1 RGWSAQDD
9 CDEMRPPSLSRR
21 AAITRRETPT
31 DSPSF
36 CAAADHP
43 ADDCAGLRDDAIRGL
58 PGRFYGI
65 GSTTGEPG
73 YYLAHGL
80 EEKGKII
87 GVAVIKVRLEAL
99 EERWQRARLEAFY
112 YWWPLNELVP
122 LERESIADGVE
133 KLTFPA
139 NTSVDHEHTVVSY
152 LAQTREL
159 ADTPW
164 HLTLLTPLEDLRR
177 EAANQGMLVAV
188 ACALVAFLLIA
199 WNERR
204 KVISTRLAARE
215 ALEQANNELE
225 RRITDRTADLRA
237 SNERLK
243 GQIRERRQAEETLR
257 QAQDELIQAGKLAAI
272 GQMSTSIAHELNQPL
287 AALRTLSGNT
297 VRFLERGALDT
308 ASANL
313 RTINDLV
320 DRMGRITASLRAFA
334 RRGEDKG
341 QASLGKAVEAALQLL
356 GARLDNASLALH
368 QQIDDVELA
377 IDQTRLEQ
385 ILVNLIGN
393 ALDAMSA
400 QPMPILWL
408 EGDMLDGRYRLAAAA
423 GGTLNAED
431 PAEGGTMFVLALAL
445 EDIHSQGVAS
455 AEEALALVGEHFA
468 GIVISDIRLPGI
480 DGLELLKRLKERD
493 RTLPVVLITGHGDVS
508 MAVGAM
514 RDGAYDFME
523 KPFSPERLVDVARRA
538 LEQRGLAREVWSLRR
553 QLAERDSLEGKIIGR
568 SQAMQALRARR
579 HDHQFVALNC
589 GGLPESLFES
599 EIFGHEANAFTGA
612 GKRRIGKI
620 EHAHNGTLFLDEV
633 ESMPINLQIKLL
645 RVLQERTLERLG
657 SNQSQ
662 SSLRFDR
669 EPPSLDSQT
678 RSALLAHDWPG
689 NVRELRNVAERYALG
704 LPAFKTAGTQAATP
718 SLDFAEAVEAFEK
731 NLLGEALRRSGGNL
745 SQASQELGMA
755 KTTLFDK
762 VKKYGLG

>member
-1 RGWSAQDD
+1 MTVMK
-9 CDEMRPPSLSRR
+9 CDPPLYRAAPPSLAVKPRLVRHLFVPPLIILLMIALGYVTYLYSEKNAVKALGENGQRQLELHARTVESEINKYNYLPSVLELESNVSDLLNNPTAELRSSVNDYLEGLNRRSRSR
-21 AAITRRETPT
+21 AIYVLDTTGRVLATSNWRDT
-31 DSPSF
+31 DSYLGEDLSF
-36 CAAADHP
+36 RAYYQ
-43 ADDCAGLRDDAIRGL
+43 DAIRGL

-99 EERWQRARLEAFY
+99 EERWQRARLEAFVSDENGIIILSSDPARRLKSVRPLTAEIKERLARSLQY

-408 EGDMLDGRYRLAAAA
+408 EGDMLEGRYRLRVRDNGHGIDAEARKHLFEPFFTTKPGEQGLGLGLTLSASLAAAA

-431 PAEGGTMFVLALAL
+431 PAEGGTMFVL
-445 EDIHSQGVAS
+445 V
-455 AEEALALVGEHFA
+455 
-468 GIVISDIRLPGI
+468 LP
-480 DGLELLKRLKERD
+480 
-493 RTLPVVLITGHGDVS
+493 
-508 MAVGAM
+508 M
-514 RDGAYDFME
+514 
-523 KPFSPERLVDVARRA
+523 VDRRA
-538 LEQRGLAREVWSLRR
+538 
-553 QLAERDSLEGKIIGR
+553 
-568 SQAMQALRARR
+568 
-579 HDHQFVALNC
+579 
-589 GGLPESLFES
+589 
-599 EIFGHEANAFTGA
+599 
-612 GKRRIGKI
+612 
-620 EHAHNGTLFLDEV
+620 
-633 ESMPINLQIKLL
+633 
-645 RVLQERTLERLG
+645 
-657 SNQSQ
+657 
-662 SSLRFDR
+662 
-669 EPPSLDSQT
+669 PS
-678 RSALLAHDWPG
+678 P
-689 NVRELRNVAERYALG
+689 
-704 LPAFKTAGTQAATP
+704 
-718 SLDFAEAVEAFEK
+718 
-731 NLLGEALRRSGGNL
+731 
-745 SQASQELGMA
+745 
-755 KTTLFDK
+755 
-762 VKKYGLG
+762 

>member
-1 RGWSAQDD
+1 MK
-9 CDEMRPPSLSRR
+9 CDPPLYRAAPPSLAVKPRLIRHLFVPPLIILLMIALGYVTYLYSEKNAVKALGENGQRQLELHARTVESEINKYNYLPSVLELESNVSDLLNNPSAELRAKVNDYLEGLNRRSRSR
-21 AAITRRETPT
+21 AIYVLDTTGRVLATSNWRDA
-31 DSPSF
+31 DSYLGEDLSF
-36 CAAADHP
+36 RAYYQ
-43 ADDCAGLRDDAIRGL
+43 DAIRGL

-99 EERWQRARLEAFY
+99 EERWQRARLEAFVSDENGIIILSSDPARRLKSVRPLTAEIKERLARSLQY

-341 QASLGKAVEAALQLL
+341 QASLSKAVDAALQLL
-356 GARLDNASLALH
+356 AARLDNASLELH

-393 ALDAMSA
+393 ALDAMQA
-400 QPMPILWL
+400 QPLPILWL
-408 EGDMLDGRYRLAAAA
+408 EGDVFEGRYRLRVRDNGHGIDAEARKHLFEPFFTTKPGEQGLGLGLTLSASLAAAA

-431 PAEGGTMFVLALAL
+431 PAEGGTMFVL
-445 EDIHSQGVAS
+445 V
-455 AEEALALVGEHFA
+455 
-468 GIVISDIRLPGI
+468 LP
-480 DGLELLKRLKERD
+480 
-493 RTLPVVLITGHGDVS
+493 
-508 MAVGAM
+508 
-514 RDGAYDFME
+514 
-523 KPFSPERLVDVARRA
+523 LVD
-538 LEQRGLAREVWSLRR
+538 RGA
-553 QLAERDSLEGKIIGR
+553 
-568 SQAMQALRARR
+568 
-579 HDHQFVALNC
+579 
-589 GGLPESLFES
+589 
-599 EIFGHEANAFTGA
+599 A
-612 GKRRIGKI
+612 G
-620 EHAHNGTLFLDEV
+620 V
-633 ESMPINLQIKLL
+633 
-645 RVLQERTLERLG
+645 
-657 SNQSQ
+657 
-662 SSLRFDR
+662 
-669 EPPSLDSQT
+669 
-678 RSALLAHDWPG
+678 
-689 NVRELRNVAERYALG
+689 
-704 LPAFKTAGTQAATP
+704 
-718 SLDFAEAVEAFEK
+718 
-731 NLLGEALRRSGGNL
+731 
-745 SQASQELGMA
+745 
-755 KTTLFDK
+755 
-762 VKKYGLG
+762 

>member
-1 RGWSAQDD
+1 MKCDPPLSA
-9 CDEMRPPSLSRR
+9 PPSLAVKPRLIRHLFLPPLVILLMIALGYVTYLYSEKNGIQALGENGQRQLELHARTVESEINKYNYLPSVLELESNVSDLLNDPSPELRSKVNDYLEGLNRRSRSR
-21 AAITRRETPT
+21 AIYVLDTTGRVLATSNWRDA
-31 DSPSF
+31 DSYLGEDLSF
-36 CAAADHP
+36 RAYYQ
-43 ADDCAGLRDDAIRGL
+43 DAIRGL

-99 EERWQRARLEAFY
+99 EERWQRARLEAFVSDENGIIILSSDPARRLKSVRPLTAEIKERLARSLQY

-122 LERESIADGVE
+122 LERELISEGVE

-152 LAQTREL
+152 LAQTRDL

-225 RRITDRTADLRA
+225 RRITERTADLRA

-257 QAQDELIQAGKLAAI
+257 QAQDELVQAGKLAAI

-297 VRFLERGALDT
+297 VRFIERGALDT
-308 ASANL
+308 ASTNL

-341 QASLGKAVEAALQLL
+341 QASLTKAVEAALQLL
-356 GARLDNASLALH
+356 SGRLESGSLALH
-368 QQIDDVELA
+368 QQFDEVELA

-393 ALDAMSA
+393 ALDAMQA
-400 QPMPILWL
+400 QPLPVLWL
-408 EGDMLDGRYRLAAAA
+408 EGDLFEGRYRLRVRDNGHGIDAEARKHLFEPFFTTKPGEQGLGLGLTLSASLAAAA
-423 GGTLNAED
+423 GGSLNAED
-431 PAEGGTMFVLALAL
+431 PAEGGTMFVLMLP
-445 EDIHSQGVAS
+445 
-455 AEEALALVGEHFA
+455 LVN
-468 GIVISDIRLPGI
+468 S
-480 DGLELLKRLKERD
+480 
-493 RTLPVVLITGHGDVS
+493 
-508 MAVGAM
+508 GA
-514 RDGAYDFME
+514 
-523 KPFSPERLVDVARRA
+523 
-538 LEQRGLAREVWSLRR
+538 
-553 QLAERDSLEGKIIGR
+553 
-568 SQAMQALRARR
+568 
-579 HDHQFVALNC
+579 H
-589 GGLPESLFES
+589 
-599 EIFGHEANAFTGA
+599 
-612 GKRRIGKI
+612 
-620 EHAHNGTLFLDEV
+620 
-633 ESMPINLQIKLL
+633 
-645 RVLQERTLERLG
+645 
-657 SNQSQ
+657 
-662 SSLRFDR
+662 
-669 EPPSLDSQT
+669 
-678 RSALLAHDWPG
+678 
-689 NVRELRNVAERYALG
+689 
-704 LPAFKTAGTQAATP
+704 TA
-718 SLDFAEAVEAFEK
+718 
-731 NLLGEALRRSGGNL
+731 
-745 SQASQELGMA
+745 
-755 KTTLFDK
+755 
-762 VKKYGLG
+762 

>member
-1 RGWSAQDD
+1 MK
-9 CDEMRPPSLSRR
+9 CDPPLYRAAPPSLAVKPRLIRHLFVPPLIILLMIALGYVTYLYSEKNAIKALGENGQRQLELHARTVESEINKYNYLPSVLELESNVSDLLNHPSAELRSKVNDYLEGLNRRSRSR
-21 AAITRRETPT
+21 AIYVLDTTGRVLATSNWRDA
-31 DSPSF
+31 DSYLGEDLSF
-36 CAAADHP
+36 RAYYQ
-43 ADDCAGLRDDAIRGL
+43 DAIRGL

-99 EERWQRARLEAFY
+99 EERWQRARLEAFVSDENGIIILSSDPARRLKSVRPLTAEIKERLARSLQY

-356 GARLDNASLALH
+356 AARLDNASLALH

-393 ALDAMSA
+393 ALDAMQA
-400 QPMPILWL
+400 QPLPALWL
-408 EGDMLDGRYRLAAAA
+408 DGDVFEGRYRLRVRDNGHGIDAEARKHLFEPFFTTKPGEQGLGLGLTLSASLATAA
-423 GGTLNAED
+423 GGTLNAEH
-431 PAEGGTMFVLALAL
+431 PAEGGTMFVL
-445 EDIHSQGVAS
+445 V
-455 AEEALALVGEHFA
+455 
-468 GIVISDIRLPGI
+468 LP
-480 DGLELLKRLKERD
+480 
-493 RTLPVVLITGHGDVS
+493 
-508 MAVGAM
+508 
-514 RDGAYDFME
+514 
-523 KPFSPERLVDVARRA
+523 LVD
-538 LEQRGLAREVWSLRR
+538 
-553 QLAERDSLEGKIIGR
+553 
-568 SQAMQALRARR
+568 
-579 HDHQFVALNC
+579 
-589 GGLPESLFES
+589 P
-599 EIFGHEANAFTGA
+599 GA
-612 GKRRIGKI
+612 
-620 EHAHNGTLFLDEV
+620 
-633 ESMPINLQIKLL
+633 
-645 RVLQERTLERLG
+645 
-657 SNQSQ
+657 
-662 SSLRFDR
+662 
-669 EPPSLDSQT
+669 
-678 RSALLAHDWPG
+678 
-689 NVRELRNVAERYALG
+689 
-704 LPAFKTAGTQAATP
+704 AG
-718 SLDFAEAVEAFEK
+718 V
-731 NLLGEALRRSGGNL
+731 
-745 SQASQELGMA
+745 
-755 KTTLFDK
+755 
-762 VKKYGLG
+762 

>member
-1 RGWSAQDD
+1 MIALGYVTYLYSEKNAIKALGENGQRQLELHARTVESEINKYNYLPSVLELESNVSDLLNHPSAELRSKVNDYLEGLNRRSRSRAIYVLD
-9 CDEMRPPSLSRR
+9 TTGRVLATSNWRDADSYLGEDLSFR
-21 AAITRRETPT
+21 AYYQ
-31 DSPSF
+31 
-36 CAAADHP
+36 
-43 ADDCAGLRDDAIRGL
+43 DAIRGL

-99 EERWQRARLEAFY
+99 EERWQRARLEAFVSDENGIIILSSDPARRLKSVRPLTAEIKERLARSLQY

-356 GARLDNASLALH
+356 AARLDNASLALH

-393 ALDAMSA
+393 ALDAMQA
-400 QPMPILWL
+400 QPLPILWL
-408 EGDMLDGRYRLAAAA
+408 EGDVFDGRYRLRVRDNGHGIDAEARKHLFEPFFTTKPGEQGLGLGLTLSASLATAA
-423 GGTLNAED
+423 GGTLNAEH
-431 PAEGGTMFVLALAL
+431 PAEGGTMFVL
-445 EDIHSQGVAS
+445 V
-455 AEEALALVGEHFA
+455 
-468 GIVISDIRLPGI
+468 LP
-480 DGLELLKRLKERD
+480 
-493 RTLPVVLITGHGDVS
+493 
-508 MAVGAM
+508 
-514 RDGAYDFME
+514 
-523 KPFSPERLVDVARRA
+523 LVD
-538 LEQRGLAREVWSLRR
+538 
-553 QLAERDSLEGKIIGR
+553 
-568 SQAMQALRARR
+568 
-579 HDHQFVALNC
+579 
-589 GGLPESLFES
+589 P
-599 EIFGHEANAFTGA
+599 GA
-612 GKRRIGKI
+612 
-620 EHAHNGTLFLDEV
+620 
-633 ESMPINLQIKLL
+633 
-645 RVLQERTLERLG
+645 
-657 SNQSQ
+657 
-662 SSLRFDR
+662 
-669 EPPSLDSQT
+669 
-678 RSALLAHDWPG
+678 
-689 NVRELRNVAERYALG
+689 
-704 LPAFKTAGTQAATP
+704 AG
-718 SLDFAEAVEAFEK
+718 V
-731 NLLGEALRRSGGNL
+731 
-745 SQASQELGMA
+745 
-755 KTTLFDK
+755 
-762 VKKYGLG
+762 